1 MEQVSVHYALL
12 VSSNGLVIFHV
23 IQTVLLD
30 IIKTRLRDFVN
41 NVILHAYIVTVHM
54 QKTVHNVK
62 VIRRINIY
70 C

>member
-30 IIKTRLRDFVN
+30 IIKTQLRDFVN
-41 NVILHAYIVTVHM
+41 NVTLHVYIATDHM

-62 VIRRINIY
+62 VILRINIY